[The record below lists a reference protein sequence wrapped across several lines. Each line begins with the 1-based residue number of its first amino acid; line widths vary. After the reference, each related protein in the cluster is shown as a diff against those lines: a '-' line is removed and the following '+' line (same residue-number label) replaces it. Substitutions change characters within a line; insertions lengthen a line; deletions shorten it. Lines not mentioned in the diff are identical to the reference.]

1 MKGSKKKTT
10 QKQKPTATNTATNT
24 ATSSKTKK
32 PGRTVR
38 KTAQKTVNDKKQLGN
53 GGFCWKRKGSRS
65 GKTSHDIEKDRNTG
79 LGRTAQK
86 KKEEEQDV
94 EDFMRELVPQKSIP
108 ARCGECGKQCK
119 SEQGLKLHRKVSV
132 SLEIKN

>member
-1 MKGSKKKTT
+1 M
-10 QKQKPTATNTATNT
+10 ATNTATNT

-32 PGRTVR
+32 PGRGVR
-38 KTAQKTVNDKKQLGN
+38 KTAKDKKKLGY
-53 GGFCWKRKGSRS
+53 GGFGRKTKGSGSR
-65 GKTSHDIEKDRNTG
+65 KTSDDIEKDRNTG

>member
-1 MKGSKKKTT
+1 M
-10 QKQKPTATNTATNT
+10 ATNTATNT

-38 KTAQKTVNDKKQLGN
+38 KTAKDKKKLGN

-65 GKTSHDIEKDRNTG
+65 GKTSDDIEKDRNTG
-79 LGRTAQK
+79 LGRTATAQK

-94 EDFMRELVPQKSIP
+94 EDLIREVVPKKLPP
-108 ARCGECGKQCK
+108 APCGECGKQCK
-119 SEQGLKLHRKVSV
+119 SEQGLERHRKVSV